1 MRRDEHDRHNRNVA
15 RIQCMTE
22 RLLPCKS
29 VPVRSLKVRLQP
41 CFFTPIALQTGLVV
55 VGAPWTDVVA
65 LTPRTLEGPI
75 LPAQPM
81 DIGLTRFGV
90 EELVQMR
97 HNRHG

>member
-1 MRRDEHDRHNRNVA
+1 MRREEHDRHNRNVA
-15 RIQCMTE
+15 SIHCMTE
-22 RLLPCKS
+22 RLLPSKS

-41 CFFTPIALQTGLVV
+41 FSLHRIALQTGLVV
-55 VGAPWTDVVA
+55 VGAPRTDVVA

-75 LPAQPM
+75 FLAQPM

-97 HNRHG
+97 YNRHG